1 MTWRT
6 APAQLDGGT
15 TSAAYP
21 TWLRTTRGA
30 GRRAAATV
38 LLAAAALTGCT
49 ATANSDDANGAS
61 SPASDL
67 DADCR
72 ATKAD
77 AGLEVTLTVSPCPP
91 TGGGAAGTAQVA
103 VKDADGN
110 AVPGAKVEINPEMP
124 NMKMKGG
131 NQTARP
137 EGDGY
142 EAKLVLG
149 MPGDWRI
156 TVTVVPVT
164 GEKSTTAFNLTAKD

>member
-1 MTWRT
+1 MTRRT
-6 APAQLDGGT
+6 APFRLDGRAT
-15 TSAAYP
+15 TAACP
-21 TWLRTTRGA
+21 TGLRTIRRA
-30 GRRAAATV
+30 GCRAAAAV
-38 LLAAAALTGCT
+38 FLAAALTGCT
-49 ATANSDDANGAS
+49 AAANSGANGGS

-72 ATKAD
+72 ATKSD
-77 AGLEVTLTVSPCPP
+77 TGLEVTLTVSPCPP
-91 TGGGAAGTAQVA
+91 TGGGVAGTAGVE
-103 VKDADGN
+103 VKDADGK
-110 AVPGAKVEINPEMP
+110 AVSGAKVEINPEMP

-156 TVTVVPVT
+156 TVTVVPAS
-164 GEKSTTAFNLTAKD
+164 GEKSTTAFNLTAKG

>member
-1 MTWRT
+1 MTRRT
-6 APAQLDGGT
+6 APFRLGGRAT
-15 TSAAYP
+15 TAAYP
-21 TWLRTTRGA
+21 TGLRTTRGA

-49 ATANSDDANGAS
+49 ATADSGANGG
-61 SPASDL
+61 SPAESDL

-72 ATKAD
+72 ATKSD

-91 TGGGAAGTAQVA
+91 TGGGAAGTAGVE
-103 VKDADGN
+103 VKDAEGK

-137 EGDGY
+137 KGDGY

-156 TVTVVPVT
+156 TVTVVPAA